1 METPENELQ
10 TLRDKLAQSEKE
22 LKSLKRQVEDLEDE
36 KTIAEESVTKNK
48 KLADEMLKKQ
58 KDEFNKLFG
67 DMQHAQLERQRLQ
80 EENAHLKAVSEQR
93 KKAIE
98 FVSYIL
104 NAPAADRTERSSR
117 QLTLVDQMA
126 AFIKE
131 DFVPLLRE
139 NNITAN
145 LDRADFERFMANQKK
160 TWITGKTAVAFIGE
174 FSSGKT
180 SIVNRLLTAGN
191 PNATL
196 MKVSTKA
203 STAIP
208 TYISSIGENAYAT
221 YSFIAKDESRKV
233 LKGKMVEEMSK
244 ETLDEVRGMDQLIN
258 YVVREEANSFLND
271 ISILDTPGFSSNDAK
286 DKERTLE
293 VVNECDALFWVI
305 DVNNGTINQSS
316 LAVIREKLEK
326 PLYIIVNKVD
336 TKSSN
341 EVDQVINVISNTLR
355 SKGVEYKQILRFSK
369 LEDIDQLITMIR
381 SIRKTGQ
388 AEDYFRRVQGQ
399 LNILDGN
406 LRSKYNQ
413 TRSQAQEQMEKLQL
427 EMQKDADAIDN
438 LEDRIIEYGNRLINM
453 PQEKGTWFGLGD
465 NEHVMTDVQYRNFI
479 SLIHSIADPN
489 LPNSLLSQLF
499 SRIGSF
505 VDHAYDLGAASKDA
519 ANKIGEIVK
528 KGTRVK
534 EHKEQFDKLLNGLAK
549 SGQTKQT
556 SYQDSGKSQ
565 EEIDYERRL
574 RDYQNRYNG

>member
-80 EENAHLKAVSEQR
+80 EENAHLKAVNEQR

-191 PNATL
+191 PDATL
-196 MKVSTKA
+196 MKISTKA

-208 TYISSIGENAYAT
+208 TYISSTSSNSFAT
-221 YSFIAKDESRKV
+221 YSFISKDESRKV
-233 LKGKMVEEMSK
+233 LESRMVEEMSK

-258 YVVREEANSFLND
+258 YVVREEANSFLSG

-316 LAVIREKLEK
+316 LSVIREKLEK

-341 EVDQVINVISNTLR
+341 EVNEVIHTISETLR

-556 SYQDSGKSQ
+556 NYQDSGKSQ

>member
-1 METPENELQ
+1 MEALEKELQ
-10 TLRDKLAQSEKE
+10 NLRDKLAQSEKE
-22 LKSLKRQVEDLEDE
+22 LKALKRQVEDLEDDL
-36 KTIAEESVTKNK
+36 KDAKDGKKSAEK
-48 KLADEMLKKQ
+48 KLKEQ
-58 KDEFNKLFG
+58 KDEFDKLFG
-67 DMQHAQLERQRLQ
+67 KIQHAQLERQSLQ
-80 EENAHLKAVSEQR
+80 EENDRLRNLSDKR

-104 NAPAADRTERSSR
+104 SAPAADRTERSSR

-196 MKVSTKA
+196 MNVSTKA

-233 LKGKMVEEMSK
+233 LEGKMVEEMSK

-316 LAVIREKLEK
+316 LAVIQEKLEK

-341 EVDQVINVISNTLR
+341 EVDQVINVISSTLR
-355 SKGVEYKQILRFSK
+355 SKGVEYKQIIPFSK
-369 LEDIDQLITMIR
+369 LEDIDQLMTVIR

-399 LNILDGN
+399 LNILEGN
-406 LRSKYNQ
+406 LRREDETTRENANTQIQRLSLAMRGDINVLNAIVTRIRDYRRKIIDLPNRRTTWLGFGENEYVMTKQERQAFVRLLDDMANAQLKQLIEKIESLQEHAMDFGGASKEAAHKLNEIAEKYTRVSEHQEQFKKLLKGLANGGQ
-413 TRSQAQEQMEKLQL
+413 TR
-427 EMQKDADAIDN
+427 
-438 LEDRIIEYGNRLINM
+438 
-453 PQEKGTWFGLGD
+453 
-465 NEHVMTDVQYRNFI
+465 
-479 SLIHSIADPN
+479 
-489 LPNSLLSQLF
+489 
-499 SRIGSF
+499 
-505 VDHAYDLGAASKDA
+505 
-519 ANKIGEIVK
+519 
-528 KGTRVK
+528 
-534 EHKEQFDKLLNGLAK
+534 
-549 SGQTKQT
+549 QT
-556 SYQDSGKSQ
+556 SYQDSRKSQ
-565 EEIDYERRL
+565 EEIEYERRL
-574 RDYQNRYNG
+574 RDYQNLYNG

>member
-80 EENAHLKAVSEQR
+80 EENAHLKAVNEQR

-191 PNATL
+191 PDATL

-208 TYISSIGENAYAT
+208 TYISSTSSNSFAT
-221 YSFIAKDESRKV
+221 YSFISKDESRKV
-233 LKGKMVEEMSK
+233 LESRMVEEMSK

-258 YVVREEANSFLND
+258 YVVREEANSFLSG

-316 LAVIREKLEK
+316 LSVIREKLEK

-341 EVDQVINVISNTLR
+341 EVNEVIHTISETLR

-489 LPNSLLSQLF
+489 VPNSLLSQLF

-556 SYQDSGKSQ
+556 NYQDSGKSQ

>member
-48 KLADEMLKKQ
+48 KLVDEMLKKQ

-208 TYISSIGENAYAT
+208 TYINSIGENAYAT

-233 LKGKMVEEMSK
+233 LEGKMVEEMSK

>member
-1 METPENELQ
+1 MEALEKELQ
-10 TLRDKLAQSEKE
+10 NLRDKLAQSEKE
-22 LKSLKRQVEDLEDE
+22 LKVLKRQVEDLEDDLE
-36 KTIAEESVTKNK
+36 DAKDGKKSAEK
-48 KLADEMLKKQ
+48 KLKEQ
-58 KDEFNKLFG
+58 KDEFDKLFG
-67 DMQHAQLERQRLQ
+67 EMQHAQLERQSLQ
-80 EENAHLKAVSEQR
+80 EENDRLRNLSDKR

-104 NAPAADRTERSSR
+104 SAPAADRTERSSR

-160 TWITGKTAVAFIGE
+160 TWINGKTAVAFIGE

-180 SIVNRLLTAGN
+180 SIVNRILAAGN
-191 PNATL
+191 PDAAL

-233 LKGKMVEEMSK
+233 LEGKMVKEMSK

-316 LAVIREKLEK
+316 LAVIQEKLEK

-341 EVDQVINVISNTLR
+341 EVDQVINVISSTMR
-355 SKGVEYKQILRFSK
+355 SKGVEYKQIIRFSK
-369 LEDIDQLITMIR
+369 LEDIDQLMTVIR

-388 AEDYFRRVQGQ
+388 YGDYFERAQGM
-399 LNILDGN
+399 LNILDGD
-406 LRSKYNQ
+406 LRREYEETERDGE
-413 TRSQAQEQMEKLQL
+413 TRVQKLDS
-427 EMQKDADAIDN
+427 EINKDAEAIDR
-438 LEDRIIEYGNRLINM
+438 LIERISDYCDRIVRI
-453 PQEKGTWFGLGD
+453 PQEKSTWMGFGD
-465 NEHVMTDVQYRNFI
+465 NELVMTGKQVDAFI
-479 SLIHSIADPN
+479 KLLEEIAVKLPDQLVDKIKSLAN
-489 LPNSLLSQLF
+489 
-499 SRIGSF
+499 
-505 VDHAYDLGAASKDA
+505 HAYELGSASEENF
-519 ANKIGEIVK
+519 NKLEEIMAK
-528 KGTRVK
+528 YIRVS
-534 EHKEQFDKLLNGLAK
+534 EHKEQFDKLI
-549 SGQTKQT
+549 KQL
-556 SYQDSGKSQ
+556 G
-565 EEIDYERRL
+565 R
-574 RDYQNRYNG
+574 

>member
-1 METPENELQ
+1 METLEKELQ
-10 TLRDKLAQSEKE
+10 NLRDKLAQSEKE
-22 LKSLKRQVEDLEDE
+22 LKALKRQVEDLEDDLE
-36 KTIAEESVTKNK
+36 DAKDGKKSVEK
-48 KLADEMLKKQ
+48 KLKEQ
-58 KDEFNKLFG
+58 KNEFDKLFG
-67 DMQHAQLERQRLQ
+67 EMQHALLERQSLQ
-80 EENAHLKAVSEQR
+80 EENDRLRDLSDKR

-104 NAPAADRTERSSR
+104 SAPAADRTERSSR

-131 DFVPLLRE
+131 DFAPLMRE
-139 NNITAN
+139 NDIPIN
-145 LDRADFERFMANQKK
+145 LDRADFERFVANQKK

-233 LKGKMVEEMSK
+233 LEGKMVEEMSK

-258 YVVREEANSFLND
+258 YVVREEANSFLSG
-271 ISILDTPGFSSNDAK
+271 ISVLDTPGFSSNDAK

-316 LAVIREKLEK
+316 LAVIQEKLEK

-341 EVDQVINVISNTLR
+341 EVDQVINVISSTLR
-355 SKGVEYKQILRFSK
+355 SKGVEYKQIIRFSK
-369 LEDIDQLITMIR
+369 LEDIDQLMTVIR
-381 SIRKTGQ
+381 SFRKTGQ
-388 AEDYFRRVQGQ
+388 AEDYFRRAQGL
-399 LNILDGN
+399 LNILEGD
-406 LRSKYNQ
+406 LRSEYDATFRNA
-413 TRSQAQEQMEKLQL
+413 QAQIERL
-427 EMQKDADAIDN
+427 ESKTDKDIDAIDSILN
-438 LEDRIIEYGNRLINM
+438 RICDYGGRLLKL
-453 PQEKGTWFGLGD
+453 PQERSTWMGFGN
-465 NEHVMTDVQYRNFI
+465 NEYVMTKQQVNAFDRLVNE
-479 SLIHSIADPN
+479 IADKQ
-489 LPNSLLSQLF
+489 LDQLVDKIRSLH
-499 SRIGSF
+499 
-505 VDHAYDLGAASKDA
+505 DHTYDLGAASKDA
-519 ANKIGEIVK
+519 ANKLEQIAR
-528 KGTRVK
+528 KGIRVS
-534 EHKEQFDKLLNGLAK
+534 EHKEQFNKLLTDLEK
-549 SGQTKQT
+549 SGQTRPT
-556 SYQDSGKSQ
+556 SPQNPGKSQ
-565 EEIDYERRL
+565 EEIEYERRL
-574 RDYQNRYNG
+574 RDYQNRFNG

>member
-1 METPENELQ
+1 METLEKELQ
-10 TLRDKLAQSEKE
+10 NLRDKLAQSEKE
-22 LKSLKRQVEDLEDE
+22 LKALKRQVEDLEDDLE
-36 KTIAEESVTKNK
+36 DAKDGKKSVEK
-48 KLADEMLKKQ
+48 KLKEQ
-58 KDEFNKLFG
+58 KNEFDKLFG
-67 DMQHAQLERQRLQ
+67 KMQHALLERQSLQ
-80 EENAHLKAVSEQR
+80 EENDRLRDLSDKR

-104 NAPAADRTERSSR
+104 SAPAADRTERSSR

-191 PNATL
+191 PDATL

-233 LKGKMVEEMSK
+233 LEGKMVEEMSK

-341 EVDQVINVISNTLR
+341 EVEKVVDVISSTLR
-355 SKGVEYKQILRFSK
+355 SKGVEYKQIIRFSK
-369 LEDIDQLITMIR
+369 LEDIDQLMTVIR

-399 LNILDGN
+399 LNILEGN
-406 LRSKYNQ
+406 LRREDEITRENANTQIQRLSLAMRGDINVLNAIVTRIRDYRRRIIDLPNRRTTWLGFGENEYVMTKQERQAFVRLLDDMANAQLKQLIDKIESLQKHAMDFGGASKEAAHKLNEIAEKYTRVSEHQEQFEKLLKGLANGGQ
-413 TRSQAQEQMEKLQL
+413 TR
-427 EMQKDADAIDN
+427 
-438 LEDRIIEYGNRLINM
+438 
-453 PQEKGTWFGLGD
+453 
-465 NEHVMTDVQYRNFI
+465 
-479 SLIHSIADPN
+479 
-489 LPNSLLSQLF
+489 
-499 SRIGSF
+499 
-505 VDHAYDLGAASKDA
+505 
-519 ANKIGEIVK
+519 
-528 KGTRVK
+528 
-534 EHKEQFDKLLNGLAK
+534 
-549 SGQTKQT
+549 QT

-565 EEIDYERRL
+565 KEIEEEIEYERRL
-574 RDYQNRYNG
+574 RDYQNLFNG

>member
-1 METPENELQ
+1 M
-10 TLRDKLAQSEKE
+10 
-22 LKSLKRQVEDLEDE
+22 
-36 KTIAEESVTKNK
+36 
-48 KLADEMLKKQ
+48 M
-58 KDEFNKLFG
+58 
-67 DMQHAQLERQRLQ
+67 
-80 EENAHLKAVSEQR
+80 
-93 KKAIE
+93 
-98 FVSYIL
+98 
-104 NAPAADRTERSSR
+104 
-117 QLTLVDQMA
+117 
-126 AFIKE
+126 
-131 DFVPLLRE
+131 RE
-139 NNITAN
+139 NDIPIN
-145 LDRADFERFMANQKK
+145 LDRADFERFVANQKK

-233 LKGKMVEEMSK
+233 LEGKMVEEMSK

-316 LAVIREKLEK
+316 LAVIQEKLEK

-355 SKGVEYKQILRFSK
+355 SKGVEYKQIIRFSK
-369 LEDIDQLITMIR
+369 LEDIDQLMTVIR
-381 SIRKTGQ
+381 SIRKTEQ
-388 AEDYFRRVQGQ
+388 AGDYFERAQGL
-399 LNILDGN
+399 LNILGRD
-406 LRSKYNQ
+406 LRSEYDATFRNA
-413 TRSQAQEQMEKLQL
+413 RARIDRLGSEVD
-427 EMQKDADAIDN
+427 KDINAIDSIVTRIR
-438 LEDRIIEYGNRLINM
+438 DYRRRIIDLPNRRTTWLGFGENEY
-453 PQEKGTWFGLGD
+453 
-465 NEHVMTDVQYRNFI
+465 VMTKQERQAFVRLLDDMANAQLKQLI
-479 SLIHSIADPN
+479 EKIESL
-489 LPNSLLSQLF
+489 QK
-499 SRIGSF
+499 
-505 VDHAYDLGAASKDA
+505 HAMDFGGASKDA
-519 ANKIGEIVK
+519 ANKLEQIAR
-528 KGTRVK
+528 KGIRVS
-534 EHKEQFDKLLNGLAK
+534 EHKEQFNKLLTDLEK
-549 SGQTKQT
+549 SGQTRPISPQNPR
-556 SYQDSGKSQ
+556 KSQ
-565 EEIDYERRL
+565 EEINYERRL

>member
-1 METPENELQ
+1 M
-10 TLRDKLAQSEKE
+10 
-22 LKSLKRQVEDLEDE
+22 
-36 KTIAEESVTKNK
+36 
-48 KLADEMLKKQ
+48 
-58 KDEFNKLFG
+58 
-67 DMQHAQLERQRLQ
+67 RL
-80 EENAHLKAVSEQR
+80 
-93 KKAIE
+93 
-98 FVSYIL
+98 
-104 NAPAADRTERSSR
+104 

-191 PNATL
+191 PDATL

-208 TYISSIGENAYAT
+208 TYISSTSSNSFAT
-221 YSFIAKDESRKV
+221 YSFISKDESRKV
-233 LKGKMVEEMSK
+233 LESRMVEEMSK

-258 YVVREEANSFLND
+258 YVVREEANSFLSG

-316 LAVIREKLEK
+316 LSVIREKLEK

-341 EVDQVINVISNTLR
+341 EVNEVIHTISETLR

-556 SYQDSGKSQ
+556 NYQDSGKSQ

>member
-1 METPENELQ
+1 MEALEKELQ
-10 TLRDKLAQSEKE
+10 NLRDKLAQSEKE
-22 LKSLKRQVEDLEDE
+22 LKVLKRQVKELEDD
-36 KTIAEESVTKNK
+36 KDMAEEDKESLEK
-48 KLADEMLKKQ
+48 KLKARNYDY
-58 KDEFNKLFG
+58 NKLFA
-67 DMQHAQLERQRLQ
+67 DMQHAQVERKKIE
-80 EENAHLKAVSEQR
+80 EENAHLKTLSEQR

-104 NAPAADRTERSSR
+104 SAPAADRTERSSR

-233 LKGKMVEEMSK
+233 LEGKMVEEMSK

-316 LAVIREKLEK
+316 LAVIQEKLEK

-341 EVDQVINVISNTLR
+341 EVDQVINVISSTLR
-355 SKGVEYKQILRFSK
+355 SKGVEYKQIIPFSK
-369 LEDIDQLITMIR
+369 LEDIDQLMTVIR

-399 LNILDGN
+399 LNILEGN
-406 LRSKYNQ
+406 LRREDETTRENANTQIQRLSLAMRGDINVLNAIVTRIRDYRRKIIDLPNRRTTWLGFGENEYVMTKQERQAFVRLLDDMANAQLKQLIEKIESLQEHAMDFGGASKEAAHKLNEIAEKYTRVSEHQEQFKKLLKGLANGGQ
-413 TRSQAQEQMEKLQL
+413 TR
-427 EMQKDADAIDN
+427 
-438 LEDRIIEYGNRLINM
+438 
-453 PQEKGTWFGLGD
+453 
-465 NEHVMTDVQYRNFI
+465 
-479 SLIHSIADPN
+479 
-489 LPNSLLSQLF
+489 
-499 SRIGSF
+499 
-505 VDHAYDLGAASKDA
+505 
-519 ANKIGEIVK
+519 
-528 KGTRVK
+528 
-534 EHKEQFDKLLNGLAK
+534 
-549 SGQTKQT
+549 QT
-556 SYQDSGKSQ
+556 SYQDSRKSQ
-565 EEIDYERRL
+565 EEIEYERRL
-574 RDYQNRYNG
+574 RDYQNLYNG

>member
-1 METPENELQ
+1 MEALEKELQ
-10 TLRDKLAQSEKE
+10 NLRDKLAQSEKE
-22 LKSLKRQVEDLEDE
+22 LKALKRQVKELEDD
-36 KTIAEESVTKNK
+36 KDMAEEDKESLEK
-48 KLADEMLKKQ
+48 KLKAQND
-58 KDEFNKLFG
+58 DYNKLFA
-67 DMQHAQLERQRLQ
+67 DMQHAQLERQSLQ
-80 EENAHLKAVSEQR
+80 EENDRLRNLSDKR

-104 NAPAADRTERSSR
+104 SAPAADRTERSSR

-191 PNATL
+191 PDATL

-233 LKGKMVEEMSK
+233 LEGKMVEEMSK

-341 EVDQVINVISNTLR
+341 EVEKVVDVISSTLR
-355 SKGVEYKQILRFSK
+355 SKGVEYKQIIRFSK
-369 LEDIDQLITMIR
+369 LEDIDQLMTVIR

-399 LNILDGN
+399 LNILEGN
-406 LRSKYNQ
+406 LRREDEITRENANTQIQRLSLAMRGDINVLNAIVTRIRDYRRRIIDLPNRRTTWLGFGENEYVMTKQERQAFVRLLDDMANAQLKQLIDKIESLQKHAMDFGGASKEAAHKLNEIAEKYTRVSEHQEQFEKLLKGLANGGQ
-413 TRSQAQEQMEKLQL
+413 TR
-427 EMQKDADAIDN
+427 
-438 LEDRIIEYGNRLINM
+438 
-453 PQEKGTWFGLGD
+453 
-465 NEHVMTDVQYRNFI
+465 
-479 SLIHSIADPN
+479 
-489 LPNSLLSQLF
+489 
-499 SRIGSF
+499 
-505 VDHAYDLGAASKDA
+505 
-519 ANKIGEIVK
+519 
-528 KGTRVK
+528 
-534 EHKEQFDKLLNGLAK
+534 
-549 SGQTKQT
+549 QT

-565 EEIDYERRL
+565 KEIEEEIEYERRL
-574 RDYQNRYNG
+574 RDYQNLFNG

>member
-80 EENAHLKAVSEQR
+80 EENAHLKALSEQR

-191 PNATL
+191 PDATL

-208 TYISSIGENAYAT
+208 TYISSTSSNSFAT
-221 YSFIAKDESRKV
+221 YSFISKDESRKV
-233 LKGKMVEEMSK
+233 LESQMVEEMSK

-258 YVVREEANSFLND
+258 YVVREEANSFLSG

-316 LAVIREKLEK
+316 LSVIREKLEK

-341 EVDQVINVISNTLR
+341 EVNEVIHTISETLR

-427 EMQKDADAIDN
+427 EMQKDADAIDK

>member
-489 LPNSLLSQLF
+489 LQNSLLSQLF

>member
-80 EENAHLKAVSEQR
+80 EENAHLKAVNEQR

-191 PNATL
+191 PDATL

-208 TYISSIGENAYAT
+208 TYISSTSSNSFAT
-221 YSFIAKDESRKV
+221 YSFISKDESRKV
-233 LKGKMVEEMSK
+233 LESRMVEEMSK

-258 YVVREEANSFLND
+258 YVVREEANSFLSG

-316 LAVIREKLEK
+316 LSVIREKLEK

-341 EVDQVINVISNTLR
+341 EVNEVIHTISETLR

-556 SYQDSGKSQ
+556 NYQDSGKSQ

>member
-1 METPENELQ
+1 MEALEKELQ
-10 TLRDKLAQSEKE
+10 NLRDKLAQSEKE
-22 LKSLKRQVEDLEDE
+22 LKALKRQVKELEDD
-36 KTIAEESVTKNK
+36 KDMAEEDKESLEK
-48 KLADEMLKKQ
+48 KLKAQND
-58 KDEFNKLFG
+58 DYNKLFA
-67 DMQHAQLERQRLQ
+67 DMQHAQLERQSLQ
-80 EENAHLKAVSEQR
+80 EENDRLRDLSDKR

-104 NAPAADRTERSSR
+104 SAPAADRTERSSR

-233 LKGKMVEEMSK
+233 LEGKMVEEMSK

-316 LAVIREKLEK
+316 LAVIQEKLEK

-341 EVDQVINVISNTLR
+341 EVDQVINVISSTLR
-355 SKGVEYKQILRFSK
+355 SKGVEYKQIIPFSK
-369 LEDIDQLITMIR
+369 LEDIDQLMTVIR

-399 LNILDGN
+399 LNILEGN
-406 LRSKYNQ
+406 LRREDETTRENANTQIQRLSLAMRGDINVLNAIVTRIRDYRRKIIDLPNRRTTWLGFGENEYVMTKQERQAFVRLLDDMANAQLKQLIEKIESLQEHAMDFGGASKEAAHKLNEIAEKYTRVSEHQEQFKKLLKGLANGGQ
-413 TRSQAQEQMEKLQL
+413 TR
-427 EMQKDADAIDN
+427 
-438 LEDRIIEYGNRLINM
+438 
-453 PQEKGTWFGLGD
+453 
-465 NEHVMTDVQYRNFI
+465 
-479 SLIHSIADPN
+479 
-489 LPNSLLSQLF
+489 
-499 SRIGSF
+499 
-505 VDHAYDLGAASKDA
+505 
-519 ANKIGEIVK
+519 
-528 KGTRVK
+528 
-534 EHKEQFDKLLNGLAK
+534 
-549 SGQTKQT
+549 QT
-556 SYQDSGKSQ
+556 SYQDSRKSQ
-565 EEIDYERRL
+565 EEIEYERRL
-574 RDYQNRYNG
+574 RDYQNLYNG

>member
-80 EENAHLKAVSEQR
+80 EENAHLKAVNEQR

-191 PNATL
+191 PDATL

-208 TYISSIGENAYAT
+208 TYISSTSSNSFAT
-221 YSFIAKDESRKV
+221 YSFISKDESRKV
-233 LKGKMVEEMSK
+233 LESRMVEEMSK

-258 YVVREEANSFLND
+258 YVVREEANSFLSG
-271 ISILDTPGFSSNDAK
+271 ISVLDTPGFSSNDAK

-316 LAVIREKLEK
+316 LSVIREKLEK

-341 EVDQVINVISNTLR
+341 EVNEVIHTISETLR

-556 SYQDSGKSQ
+556 NYQDSGKSQ

>member
-1 METPENELQ
+1 METLEKELQ
-10 TLRDKLAQSEKE
+10 NLRDKLAQSEKE
-22 LKSLKRQVEDLEDE
+22 LKALKRQVEDLEDDLE
-36 KTIAEESVTKNK
+36 DAKDGKKSVEK
-48 KLADEMLKKQ
+48 KLKEQ
-58 KDEFNKLFG
+58 KNEFDKLFG
-67 DMQHAQLERQRLQ
+67 EMQHALLERQSLQ
-80 EENAHLKAVSEQR
+80 EENDRLRDLSDKR

-104 NAPAADRTERSSR
+104 SAPAADRTERSSR

-126 AFIKE
+126 EFIKY

-139 NNITAN
+139 NDISVN
-145 LDRADFERFMANQKK
+145 LDRADFERFVANQKK
-160 TWITGKTAVAFIGE
+160 TWISCKTAVAFIGE

-180 SIVNRLLTAGN
+180 SIVNRILAAGN
-191 PNATL
+191 PDATL

-233 LKGKMVEEMSK
+233 LEGKMVEEMSK

-355 SKGVEYKQILRFSK
+355 SKGVEYKQIIRFSK
-369 LEDIDQLITMIR
+369 LEDIDQLMTVIR
-381 SIRKTGQ
+381 SIRKTKQ
-388 AEDYFRRVQGQ
+388 AGDYFERAQGM
-399 LNILDGN
+399 LNILEGD
-406 LRSKYNQ
+406 LRREYEE
-413 TRSQAQEQMEKLQL
+413 TRKTQVQIDRLTS
-427 EMQKDADAIDN
+427 AIDN
-438 LEDRIIEYGNRLINM
+438 DIDGFNKVLDRVRDYADRLLNM
-453 PQEKGTWFGLGD
+453 PLLRSTWMGFGD
-465 NEHVMTDVQYRNFI
+465 NEYVMTEKQVKAFDRLIEEIAINQLNQLVDKFN
-479 SLIHSIADPN
+479 SLQEHAFKFVELSSSIAGLD
-489 LPNSLLSQLF
+489 QL
-499 SRIGSF
+499 
-505 VDHAYDLGAASKDA
+505 V
-519 ANKIGEIVK
+519 E
-528 KGTRVK
+528 KGTRVS
-534 EHKEQFDKLLNGLAK
+534 EHKEQFDKLI
-549 SGQTKQT
+549 KQL
-556 SYQDSGKSQ
+556 G
-565 EEIDYERRL
+565 R
-574 RDYQNRYNG
+574 

>member
-160 TWITGKTAVAFIGE
+160 IWITGKTAVAFIGE

-208 TYISSIGENAYAT
+208 TYINSIGENAYAT

-233 LKGKMVEEMSK
+233 LEGKMVEEMSK

-369 LEDIDQLITMIR
+369 LEDINQLITMIR

>member
-104 NAPAADRTERSSR
+104 NAPAADRTERSPR

-180 SIVNRLLTAGN
+180 SIVNRLLTADN

>member
-1 METPENELQ
+1 MEALEKELQ
-10 TLRDKLAQSEKE
+10 NLRDKLAQSEKE
-22 LKSLKRQVEDLEDE
+22 LKALKRQVEDLEDDL
-36 KTIAEESVTKNK
+36 KDAKDGKKSAEK
-48 KLADEMLKKQ
+48 KLKEQ
-58 KDEFNKLFG
+58 KDEFDKLFG
-67 DMQHAQLERQRLQ
+67 KIQHAQLERQSLQ
-80 EENAHLKAVSEQR
+80 EENDRLRNLSDKR

-104 NAPAADRTERSSR
+104 SAPAADRTERSSR

-233 LKGKMVEEMSK
+233 LEGKMVEEMSK

-316 LAVIREKLEK
+316 LAVIQEKLEK

-341 EVDQVINVISNTLR
+341 EVDQVINVISSTLR
-355 SKGVEYKQILRFSK
+355 SKGVEYKQIIPFSK
-369 LEDIDQLITMIR
+369 LEDIDQLMTVIR

-399 LNILDGN
+399 LNILEGN
-406 LRSKYNQ
+406 LRREDETTRENANTQIQRLSLAMRGDINVLNAIVTRIRDYRRKIIDLPNRRTTWLGFGENEYVMTKQERQAFVRLLDDMANAQLKQLIEKIESLQEHAMDFGGASKEAAHKLNEIAEKYTRVSEHQEQFKKLLKGLANGGQ
-413 TRSQAQEQMEKLQL
+413 TR
-427 EMQKDADAIDN
+427 
-438 LEDRIIEYGNRLINM
+438 
-453 PQEKGTWFGLGD
+453 
-465 NEHVMTDVQYRNFI
+465 
-479 SLIHSIADPN
+479 
-489 LPNSLLSQLF
+489 
-499 SRIGSF
+499 
-505 VDHAYDLGAASKDA
+505 
-519 ANKIGEIVK
+519 
-528 KGTRVK
+528 
-534 EHKEQFDKLLNGLAK
+534 
-549 SGQTKQT
+549 QT
-556 SYQDSGKSQ
+556 SYQDSRKSQ
-565 EEIDYERRL
+565 EEIEYERRL
-574 RDYQNRYNG
+574 RDYQNLYNG

>member
-1 METPENELQ
+1 MEALEKELQ
-10 TLRDKLAQSEKE
+10 NLRDKLAQSEKE
-22 LKSLKRQVEDLEDE
+22 LKALKRQVKDLEDD
-36 KTIAEESVTKNK
+36 KDMAEEDKESLEK
-48 KLADEMLKKQ
+48 KLKARND
-58 KDEFNKLFG
+58 DYNKLFV
-67 DMQHAQLERQRLQ
+67 DMQHAQLERQSLQ
-80 EENAHLKAVSEQR
+80 EENDRLRDLSDKR

-104 NAPAADRTERSSR
+104 SAPAADRTERSSR

-139 NNITAN
+139 NNIRAN
-145 LDRADFERFMANQKK
+145 LDRADFERFVANQKK
-160 TWITGKTAVAFIGE
+160 TWINGKTAVAFIGE

-180 SIVNRLLTAGN
+180 SIVNRLLKAGN

-233 LKGKMVEEMSK
+233 LEGKMVEEMSK
-244 ETLDEVRGMDQLIN
+244 ETLVEVRGMDQLIN

-316 LAVIREKLEK
+316 LAVIQEKLEK

-355 SKGVEYKQILRFSK
+355 SKGVEYKQIIRFSK
-369 LEDIDQLITMIR
+369 LEDIDQLMTVIR
-381 SIRKTGQ
+381 SIRKTEQRG
-388 AEDYFRRVQGQ
+388 DYFERAQGM
-399 LNILDGN
+399 LNILEGD
-406 LRSKYNQ
+406 LRREYEE
-413 TRSQAQEQMEKLQL
+413 TRKTQVQIDRLTS
-427 EMQKDADAIDN
+427 AIDN
-438 LEDRIIEYGNRLINM
+438 DIDGFNKVLDRVRDYADRLLNM
-453 PQEKGTWFGLGD
+453 PQMRSTWMGFGD
-465 NEHVMTDVQYRNFI
+465 NEYVMTEKQVKAFDRLIEEIAINQLNQLVDKFD
-479 SLIHSIADPN
+479 SLQEHAFKFVELYSSIAGLD
-489 LPNSLLSQLF
+489 QL
-499 SRIGSF
+499 
-505 VDHAYDLGAASKDA
+505 VEKGA
-519 ANKIGEIVK
+519 
-528 KGTRVK
+528 RVS
-534 EHKEQFDKLLNGLAK
+534 EYKEQFDKLI
-549 SGQTKQT
+549 KQL
-556 SYQDSGKSQ
+556 G
-565 EEIDYERRL
+565 R
-574 RDYQNRYNG
+574 

>member
-1 METPENELQ
+1 MEALEKELQ
-10 TLRDKLAQSEKE
+10 NLRDKLLQSEKD
-22 LKSLKRQVEDLEDE
+22 LKALKRQVEDLEDDL
-36 KTIAEESVTKNK
+36 KDAKDGKKSAEK
-48 KLADEMLKKQ
+48 KLKEQ
-58 KDEFNKLFG
+58 KDEFDKLF
-67 DMQHAQLERQRLQ
+67 DEIQHAQLERQSLQ
-80 EENAHLKAVSEQR
+80 EENDRLRNLSDKR

-104 NAPAADRTERSSR
+104 SAPAADRTERSSR

-233 LKGKMVEEMSK
+233 LEGKMVEEMSK

-316 LAVIREKLEK
+316 LAVIQEKLEK

-341 EVDQVINVISNTLR
+341 EVDQVINVISSTLR
-355 SKGVEYKQILRFSK
+355 SKGVEYKQIIPFSK
-369 LEDIDQLITMIR
+369 LEDIDQLMTVIR

-399 LNILDGN
+399 LNILEGN
-406 LRSKYNQ
+406 LRREDETTRENANTQIQRLSLAMRGDINVLNAIVTRIRDYRRKIIDLPNRRTTWLGFGENEYVMTKQERQAFVRLLDDMANAQLKQLIEKIESLQEHAMDFGGASKEAAHKLNEIAEKYTRVSEHQEQFKKLLKGLANGGQ
-413 TRSQAQEQMEKLQL
+413 TR
-427 EMQKDADAIDN
+427 
-438 LEDRIIEYGNRLINM
+438 
-453 PQEKGTWFGLGD
+453 
-465 NEHVMTDVQYRNFI
+465 
-479 SLIHSIADPN
+479 
-489 LPNSLLSQLF
+489 
-499 SRIGSF
+499 
-505 VDHAYDLGAASKDA
+505 
-519 ANKIGEIVK
+519 
-528 KGTRVK
+528 
-534 EHKEQFDKLLNGLAK
+534 
-549 SGQTKQT
+549 QT
-556 SYQDSGKSQ
+556 SYQDSRKSQ
-565 EEIDYERRL
+565 EEIEYERRL
-574 RDYQNRYNG
+574 RDYQNLYNG

>member
-1 METPENELQ
+1 MEALEKELQ
-10 TLRDKLAQSEKE
+10 NLRDKLAQSEKE
-22 LKSLKRQVEDLEDE
+22 LKVLKRQVKELEDD
-36 KTIAEESVTKNK
+36 KDMAEEDKESLEK
-48 KLADEMLKKQ
+48 KLKARND
-58 KDEFNKLFG
+58 DYNKLFA
-67 DMQHAQLERQRLQ
+67 DMQHAQVERKKIE
-80 EENAHLKAVSEQR
+80 EENAHLKTLSEQR

-104 NAPAADRTERSSR
+104 SAPAADRTERSSR

-233 LKGKMVEEMSK
+233 LEGKMVEEMSK

-316 LAVIREKLEK
+316 LAVIQEKLEK

-341 EVDQVINVISNTLR
+341 EVDQVINVISSTLR
-355 SKGVEYKQILRFSK
+355 SKGVEYKQIIPFSK
-369 LEDIDQLITMIR
+369 LEDIDQLMTVIR

-399 LNILDGN
+399 LNILEGN
-406 LRSKYNQ
+406 LRREDETTRENANTQIQRLSLAMRGDINVLNAIVTRIRDYRRKIIDLPNRRTTWLGFGENEYVMTKQERQAFVRLLDDMANAQLKQLIEKIESLQEHAMDFGGASKEAAHKLNEIAEKYTRVSEHQEQFKKLLKGLANGGQ
-413 TRSQAQEQMEKLQL
+413 TR
-427 EMQKDADAIDN
+427 
-438 LEDRIIEYGNRLINM
+438 
-453 PQEKGTWFGLGD
+453 
-465 NEHVMTDVQYRNFI
+465 
-479 SLIHSIADPN
+479 
-489 LPNSLLSQLF
+489 
-499 SRIGSF
+499 
-505 VDHAYDLGAASKDA
+505 
-519 ANKIGEIVK
+519 
-528 KGTRVK
+528 
-534 EHKEQFDKLLNGLAK
+534 
-549 SGQTKQT
+549 QT
-556 SYQDSGKSQ
+556 SYQDSRKSQ
-565 EEIDYERRL
+565 EEIEYERRL
-574 RDYQNRYNG
+574 RDYQNLYNG

>member
-48 KLADEMLKKQ
+48 KLVDEMLKKQ

-208 TYISSIGENAYAT
+208 TYINSIGENAYAT

-233 LKGKMVEEMSK
+233 LEGKMVEEMSK

-381 SIRKTGQ
+381 SIRKTGK

>member
-80 EENAHLKAVSEQR
+80 EENAHLKAVNEQR

-145 LDRADFERFMANQKK
+145 LDRADFERFMANRKK

-191 PNATL
+191 PDATL

-208 TYISSIGENAYAT
+208 TYISSTSSNSFAT
-221 YSFIAKDESRKV
+221 YSFISKDESRKV
-233 LKGKMVEEMSK
+233 LESRMVEEMSK

-258 YVVREEANSFLND
+258 YVVREEANSFLSG

-316 LAVIREKLEK
+316 LSVIREKLEK

-341 EVDQVINVISNTLR
+341 EVNEVIHTISETLR

-556 SYQDSGKSQ
+556 NYQDSGKSQ

>member
-80 EENAHLKAVSEQR
+80 EENAHLKALSEQR

-233 LKGKMVEEMSK
+233 LEGKMVEEMSK

-258 YVVREEANSFLND
+258 YVVREEANSFLSG

-316 LAVIREKLEK
+316 LSVIREKLEK

-341 EVDQVINVISNTLR
+341 EVNEVIHTISETLR

-399 LNILDGN
+399 LNILEGN
-406 LRSKYNQ
+406 LRREDETTRENANTQIQRLSLAMRGDINVLNAIVTRIRDYRRKIIDLPNRRTTWLGFGENEYVMTKQERQAFVRLLDDMANAQLKQLIEKIESLQEHAMDFGGASKEAAHKLNEIAEKYTRVSEHQEQFKKLLKGLANGGQ
-413 TRSQAQEQMEKLQL
+413 TR
-427 EMQKDADAIDN
+427 
-438 LEDRIIEYGNRLINM
+438 
-453 PQEKGTWFGLGD
+453 
-465 NEHVMTDVQYRNFI
+465 
-479 SLIHSIADPN
+479 
-489 LPNSLLSQLF
+489 
-499 SRIGSF
+499 
-505 VDHAYDLGAASKDA
+505 
-519 ANKIGEIVK
+519 
-528 KGTRVK
+528 
-534 EHKEQFDKLLNGLAK
+534 
-549 SGQTKQT
+549 QT
-556 SYQDSGKSQ
+556 SYQDSRKSQ
-565 EEIDYERRL
+565 EEIEYERRL
-574 RDYQNRYNG
+574 RDYQNLYNG

>member
-1 METPENELQ
+1 MEALEKELQ
-10 TLRDKLAQSEKE
+10 NLRDKLAQSEKE
-22 LKSLKRQVEDLEDE
+22 LKALKRQVKDLEDD
-36 KTIAEESVTKNK
+36 KDMAEEDKESLEK
-48 KLADEMLKKQ
+48 KLKARND
-58 KDEFNKLFG
+58 DYNKLSA
-67 DMQHAQLERQRLQ
+67 DMQHAQLERQSLQ
-80 EENAHLKAVSEQR
+80 EENDRLRNLSDRR

-104 NAPAADRTERSSR
+104 SAPAADRTERSSR

-208 TYISSIGENAYAT
+208 TYISSIGSNAYAT
-221 YSFIAKDESRKV
+221 YSFISKDESRKV
-233 LKGKMVEEMSK
+233 LESRMVEEMSK

-258 YVVREEANSFLND
+258 YVVREEANSFLD
-271 ISILDTPGFSSNDAK
+271 GLSILDTPGFSSNDEK

-336 TKSSN
+336 TKSLN
-341 EVDQVINVISNTLR
+341 EVDQVINVISSTLR
-355 SKGVEYKQILRFSK
+355 SKGVEYKQIIRFSK
-369 LEDIDQLITMIR
+369 LEDIDQLMTVIR

-399 LNILDGN
+399 LNILEGN
-406 LRSKYNQ
+406 LRREDETTRENANTQIQRLSLAMRGDINVLNAIVTRIRDYRRKIIDLPNRRTTWLGFGENEYVMTKQERQAFVRLLDDMANAQLKQLIEKIESLQKHAMDFGGASKEAAHKLNEIAEKYTRVSEHQEQFEKLLKGLANGGQ
-413 TRSQAQEQMEKLQL
+413 TR
-427 EMQKDADAIDN
+427 
-438 LEDRIIEYGNRLINM
+438 
-453 PQEKGTWFGLGD
+453 
-465 NEHVMTDVQYRNFI
+465 
-479 SLIHSIADPN
+479 
-489 LPNSLLSQLF
+489 
-499 SRIGSF
+499 
-505 VDHAYDLGAASKDA
+505 
-519 ANKIGEIVK
+519 
-528 KGTRVK
+528 
-534 EHKEQFDKLLNGLAK
+534 
-549 SGQTKQT
+549 QT
-556 SYQDSGKSQ
+556 SYQDSRKSQ